1 MSKLVGQTAK
11 AGVQAKGFRDLFGS
25 EGLSDFTLLMNELK
39 ATTVGLVNA
48 LGPGLM
54 AISKILNLLIKGIQ
68 PLIDGI
74 NFIFKGISSS
84 VDFVT
89 DMFPNTARPVND
101 VKIDKGG
108 ASVIAGPAG
117 VFSLNPKDSV
127 LATTN
132 PIPVNDMRMNT
143 TNGNNAVDVNVN
155 LTGKST
161 ISGRN
166 IDFFV
171 EAGKEFAGGEPGQ
184 GQ

>member
-1 MSKLVGQTAK
+1 
-11 AGVQAKGFRDLFGS
+11 
-25 EGLSDFTLLMNELK
+25 MNELK

-54 AISKILNLLIKGIQ
+54 AIAKILNLLIKLVQ

-74 NFIFKGISSS
+74 NFVFKGISSS
-84 VDFVT
+84 IDFVT
-89 DMFPNTARPVND
+89 DMLPSAARPVND
-101 VKIDKGG
+101 MKIDKGG

-117 VFSLNPKDSV
+117 VFELNPRDSV

-132 PIPVNDMRMNT
+132 PIPVNDLRMNT
-143 TNGNNAVDVNVN
+143 TNDNSTVDVNVN

-161 ISGRN
+161 IIGRN
-166 IDFFV
+166 IDYFV
-171 EAGKEFAGGEPGQ
+171 EVGRELAGGEPGQ